1 MAARFDTITFLSD
14 YGTGD
19 EFVGVVKSVIRE
31 IAPHV
36 TVIDLTHE
44 VPAYDVRAGGL
55 TLSRA
60 AQYLCPGVV
69 LAVVDPGVGTERRGI
84 AVEVGEGQSYLVGPD
99 NGLLAGAVA
108 MCGGATAAVELT
120 NPEYQLLAPGP
131 TFAGRDVFAPAA
143 AHLCAGVPLEDLG
156 RAIDPL
162 SLLPGLLPLTREE
175 DGALLAEVL
184 WVDRYGNCQL
194 NVDPDEV
201 VAFGPRVQLRWGDDV
216 RTAER
221 APPTRASRRARSAW
235 WSTATGCCR
244 SAWASDRPAP
254 SSDSRPAPRSRCRRR
269 PMTPRPRARRSP
281 SPRRPARETRH
292 DDRLGHPARAD
303 PRRRRAPAL
312 LHDLSAG
319 KARSLCRNAVLIT
332 RGRHRLRDGAAVA
345 LATGARRAGLW

>member
-1 MAARFDTITFLSD
+1 MSARFDTITFLSD

-19 EFVGVVKSVIRE
+19 EFVGVVKSVIRQ

-36 TVIDLTHE
+36 TVVDLTHE
-44 VPAYDVRAGGL
+44 IPAYDVRAGGL
-55 TLSRA
+55 TLGRA

-84 AVEVGEGQSYLVGPD
+84 AVEVGDGQSYLVGPD

-120 NPEYQLLAPGP
+120 STDHQLAAPGP

-143 AHLCAGVPLEDLG
+143 AHLCAGVPLSDLG
-156 RAIDPL
+156 GAIDPL

-175 DGALLAEVL
+175 DGALVAEVL

-201 VAFGPRVQLRWGDDV
+201 AAFGPRVQMRWGDDV

-221 APPTRASRRARSAW
+221 SPTYEGITPGQVGLVVDSYGMLSVCLGRRSAAAELRMGTGTEVVLAVP
-235 WSTATGCCR
+235 SDDDPIPGSPVTLTTKAT
-244 SAWASDRPAP
+244 
-254 SSDSRPAPRSRCRRR
+254 
-269 PMTPRPRARRSP
+269 T
-281 SPRRPARETRH
+281 
-292 DDRLGHPARAD
+292 
-303 PRRRRAPAL
+303 
-312 LHDLSAG
+312 
-319 KARSLCRNAVLIT
+319 
-332 RGRHRLRDGAAVA
+332 
-345 LATGARRAGLW
+345 

>member
-1 MAARFDTITFLSD
+1 MAAPFDTITFLSD
-14 YGTGD
+14 YGTED
-19 EFVGVVKSVIRE
+19 EFVGVVKSVIRQ

-36 TVIDLTHE
+36 TVVDLTHE

-69 LAVVDPGVGTERRGI
+69 LAVVDPGVGTERRAI
-84 AVEVGEGQSYLVGPD
+84 AVEVGGGQSYLVGPD

-120 NPEYQLLAPGP
+120 SIEHQLAAPGP

-143 AHLCAGVPLEDLG
+143 AHLCAGVPLAELG
-156 RAIDPL
+156 DAIDPL

-201 VAFGPRVQLRWGDDV
+201 AELGPRVQLRWGDDV

-221 APPTRASRRARSAW
+221 APTFEGIVPGQVGLVVDSYGMLSICLGKRSASAELRLGAGTEVALSAPSDEAARS
-235 WSTATGCCR
+235 G
-244 SAWASDRPAP
+244 AP
-254 SSDSRPAPRSRCRRR
+254 VTLTTRR
-269 PMTPRPRARRSP
+269 P
-281 SPRRPARETRH
+281 
-292 DDRLGHPARAD
+292 
-303 PRRRRAPAL
+303 
-312 LHDLSAG
+312 
-319 KARSLCRNAVLIT
+319 
-332 RGRHRLRDGAAVA
+332 
-345 LATGARRAGLW
+345 